1 MKAWSRAQH
10 AQEREAGLYAH
21 HQAEAELISSYL
33 NSQQAV
39 EAAVAA
45 VSSNAQYQPHG
56 VPIPPPLV
64 PIEGDAGQHP
74 LPPQRSTSSTG
85 GQRSRGKR
93 SRHAGTS
100 SRANTA
106 GDIHYPKYDLQ
117 YSSQQGGQGQ
127 GGHYKYGTN
136 ECQYTTKYGEDCR

>member
-1 MKAWSRAQH
+1 MYS
-10 AQEREAGLYAH
+10 G
-21 HQAEAELISSYL
+21 L

-45 VSSNAQYQPHG
+45 VSSNAQYQSHGAHG

-64 PIEGDAGQHP
+64 PNEGESHP
-74 LPPQRSTSSTG
+74 LPPARSTSSTG

-100 SRANTA
+100 SRNNP
-106 GDIHYPKYDLQ
+106 GDIHYPKYD
-117 YSSQQGGQGQ
+117 YGQQQ
-127 GGHYKYGTN
+127 HYKYGNT

>member
-45 VSSNAQYQPHG
+45 VSSNAQYTPHG

-64 PIEGDAGQHP
+64 PNEGDSHP
-74 LPPQRSTSSTG
+74 LPPTRSTSSTG

-100 SRANTA
+100 SRANT

-117 YSSQQGGQGQ
+117 YSQGGSGQ
-127 GGHYKYGTN
+127 HYKYGNT

>member
-45 VSSNAQYQPHG
+45 VSIAAP
-56 VPIPPPLV
+56 
-64 PIEGDAGQHP
+64 
-74 LPPQRSTSSTG
+74 
-85 GQRSRGKR
+85 
-93 SRHAGTS
+93 
-100 SRANTA
+100 RAVVVVRA
-106 GDIHYPKYDLQ
+106 A
-117 YSSQQGGQGQ
+117 
-127 GGHYKYGTN
+127 
-136 ECQYTTKYGEDCR
+136 

>member
-64 PIEGDAGQHP
+64 PNEGDGSQHP